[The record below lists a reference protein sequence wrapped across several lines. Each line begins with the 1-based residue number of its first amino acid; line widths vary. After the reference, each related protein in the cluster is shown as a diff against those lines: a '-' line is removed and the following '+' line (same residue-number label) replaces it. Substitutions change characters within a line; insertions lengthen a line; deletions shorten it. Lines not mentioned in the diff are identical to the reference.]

1 MRSPND
7 VGGCRTGLLLGG
19 LRPADATPAKRQSE
33 TRDEL
38 KVKTIHIA
46 LAAGAVLLLGLAIVG
61 YTYAP
66 SRSTIHGSAGNPLN
80 VDPLVRG
87 DPKSLVIPEEDLP
100 TSFSL
105 SGGERQSP
113 NEYSHVYFNP
123 EAIDAPG
130 DLSGDLLGVIVN
142 LAALQDANT
151 AERRFQAQGGLA
163 PESIEADIRASD
175 PEAVPHEVS
184 QLAVALPGTDDVRA
198 FRVHY
203 TLKGK
208 SIFEY
213 RYRIRTRN
221 AVVNL
226 IISARAT
233 EAGNEPPTLESRA
246 AAIVK
251 AQAKRLNDAMR

>member
-1 MRSPND
+1 M
-7 VGGCRTGLLLGG
+7 
-19 LRPADATPAKRQSE
+19 
-33 TRDEL
+33 
-38 KVKTIHIA
+38 
-46 LAAGAVLLLGLAIVG
+46 LGLVIVG
-61 YTYAP
+61 YTQAP
-66 SRSTIHGSAGNPLN
+66 SRSTIQGSTGNPLN
-80 VDPLVRG
+80 IDPLVRG

-105 SGGERQSP
+105 SGGERQSA

-130 DLSGDLLGVIVN
+130 DLSRDLLGVIVN
-142 LAALQDANT
+142 LAVLEDANT

-175 PEAVPHEVS
+175 PEAVPHKVS
-184 QLAVALPGTDDVRA
+184 QLAVTLPNTDDIRA

-203 TLKGK
+203 TLRGK

-226 IISARAT
+226 IISTRAT
-233 EAGNEPPTLESRA
+233 EAENEPPTLESRA
-246 AAIVK
+246 VTIVE
-251 AQAKRLNDAMR
+251 AQAKRLNDATR